1 MGFCLIQSGSLH
13 RCVIQPEVRNVKAR
27 EHAIR
32 CGFPG
37 DAEQDLLAC
46 EGFLPIGRPYSFGNQ
61 LRDRE
66 AFAATPDAG
75 GGIEGHFF
83 FGGLTAS
90 SVFRFKGGDDHPFVV
105 LEFHFL
111 KFPDPSFALAVT
123 GFIFE
128 QEDVVFG
135 GQDTGTTIVI
145 GVPRLVV
152 DGQHRHGRNLRIG
165 REIGED
171 VQHGAER
178 DVAQIGRCTMIAHEA
193 VGQQGEGVWVVAKK
207 HAGSLHPDAAAAV
220 RMVDEHEFTPVGIGF
235 FQRGKFSRFG
245 PENLGLLFLVL
256 CFGFFAEGGGLHE
269 KTRNQQ

>member
-1 MGFCLIQSGSLH
+1 M
-13 RCVIQPEVRNVKAR
+13 KAR

-32 CGFPG
+32 CGLPG
-37 DAEQDLLAC
+37 DAELDLLAC

-66 AFAATPDAG
+66 AFAAAPDAG
-75 GGIEGHFF
+75 GGIDGQFF

-90 SVFRFKGGDDHPFVV
+90 TVFGFKGGDDHPFVV
-105 LEFHFL
+105 LEIHFL
-111 KFPDPSFALAVT
+111 EFPDPSLALTVT

-135 GQDTGTTIVI
+135 GKDTSATIVV

-152 DGQHRHGRNLRIG
+152 DGQHWHSRNLRIG

-178 DVAQIGRCTMIAHEA
+178 DIPQIGRRTMIAHEA
-193 VGQQGEGVWVVAKK
+193 VGQQGEGVGVVAEK
-207 HAGSLHPDAAAAV
+207 HAGSLHPDAAATV
-220 RMVDEHEFTPVGIGF
+220 CVVDEDEFTPVGVGF
-235 FQRGKFSRFG
+235 VQRGKFSRFRS
-245 PENLGLLFLVL
+245 ENVGLLFLVL
-256 CFGFFAEGGGLHE
+256 CFWFCAEGGGLRE